1 MPAGKPLGWG
11 GGHIYKPFIFLF
23 IMSIV
28 VIPRADYSGTSAHL
42 AEYLTDLLNNR
53 RGNVSPIIFSSFRQ
67 LFNLAGSNLNLTY
80 RQNLF
85 SITSNIQPIPFLSE
99 RQGQASKLLS
109 QVTGISE
116 HPLDRA
122 SLLATEI
129 SRLDRLTYSL
139 LTLRQI
145 PENLKGE
152 YTHLKDFYFRLMRFE
167 LERCEGER

>member
-1 MPAGKPLGWG
+1 
-11 GGHIYKPFIFLF
+11 
-23 IMSIV
+23 MSK
-28 VIPRADYSGTSAHL
+28 VIISRIDYSGTSAHL
-42 AEYLTDLLNNR
+42 AEYLTELLDNR
-53 RGNVSPIIFSSFRQ
+53 RGCVSPNVFRSFGE
-67 LFNLAGSNLNLTY
+67 LFDLAGSHLNLMYHDDFY
-80 RQNLF
+80 RV
-85 SITSNIQPIPFLSE
+85 TSNIIIMPFLSE